1 LVSYNLRFNAKP
13 LHHRVRKNR
22 RKPRRGGYILS
33 IAHRLWHKNLTE
45 IYGVEAARFG
55 CWNRNTIS
63 GPAANTIAA
72 VACFTSNQNHTFDLE
87 WLWTN
92 DKHTHTLVYERNL
105 LRKKIREDERKIGIL
120 LKHLGLNSF
129 TITHFIA

>member
-1 LVSYNLRFNAKP
+1 MTQPASSSTPNLFIVEFGKI
-13 LHHRVRKNR
+13 VGT

-72 VACFTSNQNHTFDLE
+72 VACFTSYRNLTFDLE
-87 WLWTN
+87 WL
-92 DKHTHTLVYERNL
+92 
-105 LRKKIREDERKIGIL
+105 
-120 LKHLGLNSF
+120 
-129 TITHFIA
+129 